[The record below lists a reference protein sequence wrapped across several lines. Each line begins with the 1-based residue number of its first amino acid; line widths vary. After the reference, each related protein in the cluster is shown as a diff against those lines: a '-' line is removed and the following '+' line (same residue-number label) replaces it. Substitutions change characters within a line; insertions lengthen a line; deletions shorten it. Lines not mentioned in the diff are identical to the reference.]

1 MKNVADMADGA
12 CMYVGW
18 QEQGISAIAVAVK
31 LLYPLTIK

>member
-1 MKNVADMADGA
+1 VKNIADMADGA
-12 CMYVGW
+12 CMYMGS